1 MNTLSIAD
9 ALFPKVAQRVLA
21 ALYGNPDRS
30 YYTKELIR
38 QVDSGNGAVHRELIK
53 LTAAGLVSVRAIGNQ
68 KHYQANRQSP
78 VFNELHGLAIKT
90 FGMADV
96 LRQGLLPLASEILF
110 ALIYGSVAKGV
121 EKSTSDVDLL
131 IVSDTLTFFTV
142 LEAVMP
148 MEAQLGRPIHP
159 TLYSM
164 AEFQKKRETGNHFLT
179 SILTQPIIPLFG
191 NCHVHSFG

>member
-1 MNTLSIAD
+1 M
-9 ALFPKVAQRVLA
+9 
-21 ALYGNPDRS
+21 
-30 YYTKELIR
+30 
-38 QVDSGNGAVHRELIK
+38 
-53 LTAAGLVSVRAIGNQ
+53 
-68 KHYQANRQSP
+68 
-78 VFNELHGLAIKT
+78 
-90 FGMADV
+90 
-96 LRQGLLPLASEILF
+96 PLASEILF

-164 AEFQKKRETGNHFLT
+164 AEFQKNVRLATI
-179 SILTQPIIPLFG
+179 S
-191 NCHVHSFG
+191 